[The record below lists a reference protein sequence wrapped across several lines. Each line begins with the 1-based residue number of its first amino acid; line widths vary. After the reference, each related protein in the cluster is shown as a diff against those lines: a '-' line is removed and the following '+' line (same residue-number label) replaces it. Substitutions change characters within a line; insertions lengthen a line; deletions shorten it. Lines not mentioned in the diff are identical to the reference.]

1 VKDLSARWAVT
12 ILLAPV
18 LLILGLAFLG
28 GPDQASAKAPPAGK
42 ATVAVAFISSF
53 ANSSTIT
60 SFQRIGLNV
69 ITVRLNPSTDP
80 NVSEFDGKWV
90 SIDVPPGVG
99 RNSGVSAVSTGNNF
113 GGNLSNTNSSV
124 LIGQGK
130 SEIQIDLNAIQNIA
144 EIFNAQ
150 AIPAKTYRQ
159 LELVLDAATPGNVVP
174 VCAGATSGEGCISYR
189 AKFPVVT
196 PTPITPMSIR
206 TSFPGNGLDLSK
218 SQNIVTP
225 VVIQIDPGLQAGP
238 TTFNQTVTINPTI
251 TIPSTTPPLPGL
263 ATLLGTIT
271 TTASAGFSGTRP
283 QAITA
288 ELAGTNNIVEKIL
301 LPKSCNGKK
310 TCNFTM
316 YLPAVDATVGG
327 TNYDLFASAI
337 NTTYSVRSN
346 VNVAA
351 ETTTDLTGTPFTV
364 ATQKTIS
371 LSGKV
376 TDACADLGVQAATL
390 NLLVAEPVASPSPTP
405 DCTLNPPTGCV
416 VVATASSDE
425 VGNFPLP
432 GNGLNKAPF
441 NLVPPPDAATKATYE
456 LVTTAAGFDR
466 TLQTVTAKSGSLKCS
481 TSVKGACNFT
491 MNHGQVTGNVSLA
504 GGGTG
509 PLTIA
514 VMAED
519 SGTNNIENLALV
531 NIPTGATTAPFTMN
545 VPDADNIGLN
555 NVKIANLDLFAAAQ
569 DLFNGA
575 PQTDT
580 GHTIAVD
587 SVVPA
592 PPAPMG
598 TPVACATPVVAPDL
612 NGITCVGHGSVSGIV
627 TGPKSGDTVVL
638 SLGGVDLQTVP
649 VIPPVAPA
657 AGNYAICAPAD
668 PAAYTLQHVNSAG
681 TTIGSP
687 TSVTMVPPV
696 LVPTPVPSPGVTPV
710 PCPAICPNA
719 VPNQNTGCLTC
730 SGQTAN
736 F

>member
-18 LLILGLAFLG
+18 FLILGLAFLG
-28 GPDQASAKAPPAGK
+28 GRDQASAKAPPAGK

-80 NVSEFDGKWV
+80 NVSTLDSRWV

-113 GGNLSNTNSSV
+113 GGNLSNSNSST

-206 TSFPGNGLDLSK
+206 TSFPGAGLDLSK

-225 VVIQIDPGLQAGP
+225 VVIQIDPGVQAGP

-251 TIPSTTPPLPGL
+251 TIPTTTPPLPGL

-271 TTASAGFSGTRP
+271 TTATAGFSGTRT

-288 ELAGTNNIVEKIL
+288 ELAGTNNIVEKII

-316 YLPAVDATVGG
+316 YLPAVDGTVGG

-371 LSGKV
+371 LSGKI
-376 TDACADLGVQAATL
+376 TDACVNIGVQAATL
-390 NLLVAEPVASPSPTP
+390 NLLVAESTAN
-405 DCTLNPPTGCV
+405 DCTKNPPTGCV

-481 TSVKGACNFT
+481 TSVKGACDFT
-491 MNHGQVTGNVSLA
+491 MNHGRLSGNVTLA
-504 GGGTG
+504 GGVG
-509 PLTIA
+509 PLTVA
-514 VMAED
+514 VIAED

-531 NIPTGATTAPFTMN
+531 DIKPGATTGPFTMMN
-545 VPDADNIGLN
+545 VPDNGA
-555 NVKIANLDLFAAAQ
+555 VASLDLFAAAQ

-580 GHTIAVD
+580 GHTIAVL
-587 SVVPA
+587 SGV
-592 PPAPMG
+592 G
-598 TPVACATPVVAPDL
+598 APDACSTKTL
-612 NGITCVGHGSVSGIV
+612 TPDLGGITCVGHGSVSGTV
-627 TGPKSGDTVVL
+627 TGPESGDTVVL

-668 PAAYTLQHVNSAG
+668 PAAYLLEHVNAAG
-681 TTIGSP
+681 TVIAS

-719 VPNQNTGCLTC
+719 LPNQNMFCLTC

>member
-53 ANSSTIT
+53 ANSSTIM

-251 TIPSTTPPLPGL
+251 TIPTTTPPLPGL

-271 TTASAGFSGTRP
+271 TTAAAGFSGTRP

-371 LSGKV
+371 LSGKI
-376 TDACADLGVQAATL
+376 TDACANLGVQAATL
-390 NLLVAEPVASPSPTP
+390 NLLVAESTAN
-405 DCTLNPPTGCV
+405 DCTKNPPTGCV

-545 VPDADNIGLN
+545 VPDNGA
-555 NVKIANLDLFAAAQ
+555 VASLDLFAAAQ

-580 GHTIAVD
+580 GHTIAVLPG
-587 SVVPA
+587 V
-592 PPAPMG
+592 G
-598 TPVACATPVVAPDL
+598 APDACSTKTL
-612 NGITCVGHGSVSGIV
+612 TTDLGGIICVGHGSVSGTV
-627 TGPKSGDTVVL
+627 TGPESGDTVVL
-638 SLGGVDLQTVP
+638 SLGGVDLHTVP
-649 VIPPVAPA
+649 VIPPAKPA

-668 PAAYTLQHVNSAG
+668 PAAYTLEHVNSAG

-687 TSVTMVPPV
+687 VSVTMVPPV
-696 LVPTPVPSPGVTPV
+696 LVPTPVPSPGATPV